1 MEMPYEICMRIGLD
15 ILRGGEICIKENRDD
30 GTKFVLLTVDP
41 YFVTSCTRLIKD
53 RIVYSLI
60 LLAFII

>member
-15 ILRGGEICIKENRDD
+15 ILRGGEICIKEDRDD

-41 YFVTSCTRLIKD
+41 YFVTLCTCIKD

>member
-1 MEMPYEICMRIGLD
+1 MPYEICMRIGLD
-15 ILRGGEICIKENRDD
+15 ILRGGKICIKEDRDD

-41 YFVTSCTRLIKD
+41 YFVTSCTYIKD